1 MEGLG
6 GRAALIPKD
15 DLGNQ
20 QNSPSSKSIQPL
32 HTSQTQEL
40 ERRISFEELG
50 FRDSAA
56 SSFEI
61 EPSFGSHFE
70 CIGLYLTFNK

>member
-15 DLGNQ
+15 DPGNQ

-40 ERRISFEELG
+40 ERRISFEEL
-50 FRDSAA
+50 
-56 SSFEI
+56 SFWDCAGCSLEI
-61 EPSFGSHFE
+61 EPALGSHRDRTVM
-70 CIGLYLTFNK
+70 G